1 MAAAISRE
9 KLTTTL
15 PLQTLLIQL
24 LTQVA
29 TPQTEVLPRAE
40 LRLTAGTLMLT
51 AMLTAETVGMLI
63 QEMLSQPQLL
73 QTTSTQMTLRSSLTA
88 GAEAEEILKLNLT
101 TMLPLQTLL
110 PQRPTL
116 EITQSTEVVPRV
128 RPKQATAVMLIA
140 MLTAETGGMLILEL
154 QTHSQ
159 KLRITSTAILFA
171 FEGSSFRKA
180 LGPSGLAPLFK
191 VRPLEFLR
199 SNLGE

>member
-88 GAEAEEILKLNLT
+88 GAEAEEILKLT

-140 MLTAETGGMLILEL
+140 MLTAETVGMLILEL
-154 QTHSQ
+154 QTHSK

-180 LGPSGLAPLFK
+180 LGPWGLAPLFK

>member
-88 GAEAEEILKLNLT
+88 GAEAEEIL
-101 TMLPLQTLL
+101 
-110 PQRPTL
+110 
-116 EITQSTEVVPRV
+116 
-128 RPKQATAVMLIA
+128 
-140 MLTAETGGMLILEL
+140 EL